1 MSETRPEAPGSLTTV
16 ESSVETCLCPMAC
29 SVYVEIGDAFT
40 CSKASPDQTCPGW
53 SLGKKVFEVNR
64 KITHGR
70 DVLYWP
76 GRALIVLQI
85 FFSSFLFLFSLQFW
99 DERLGQGAGGGERWW

>member
-1 MSETRPEAPGSLTTV
+1 
-16 ESSVETCLCPMAC
+16 MAC

-85 FFSSFLFLFSLQFW
+85 FFFPLSCFFFLCSFGMRDW
-99 DERLGQGAGGGERWW
+99 GRGQEVGRGGGDH